1 MNDKPQL
8 PSPEIIQKT
17 VENWQEICRK
27 LDAAIEGIDRANDA
41 FEERILSNPVTAYRL
56 RGIKPKATD
65 KVEKSESF

>member
-17 VENWQEICRK
+17 VENWQEVCRR
-27 LDAAIEGIDRANDA
+27 LDALNELLDRANDA

-56 RGIKPKATD
+56 RGIKPKTTE
-65 KVEKSESF
+65 KVGE

>member
-17 VENWQEICRK
+17 VDNWQEICRQ
-27 LDAAIEGIDRANDA
+27 LDVAIEGIDRANDA

-56 RGIKPKATD
+56 RGIKPKTIE
-65 KVEKSESF
+65 KVEKSNF

>member
-17 VENWQEICRK
+17 VENWQEVCRR
-27 LDAAIEGIDRANDA
+27 LDALNELLDIANNA

-56 RGIKPKATD
+56 RGIKPKAIE
-65 KVEKSESF
+65 KVGE